1 MPLLPCDARFEKLCG
16 RELHRPLSSHVLLEM
31 IVMDATTPRKSF
43 ARRLTTSPAARAL
56 PLVAAFI
63 VFACTGRESA
73 SSGES
78 AASVAGPNAQT
89 SAARGHLQLSG
100 DATVDTDFAVEQC
113 TIGPAGEG
121 LLNGYRM
128 SARASHGTLQML
140 SVSVKDYEHDGSFT
154 PAIDSARS
162 KSIAKPGVS
171 SPVSMT
177 IGRENSTVPIPVI
190 AKPGSR
196 ITITISDSGSRG
208 TAEFSDMTSPIAMED
223 VDIKAP
229 LHAKRKSFAGS
240 LSWRC
245 PNVEHLDSATANAAK
260 GMLKGL
266 TPIR

>member
-1 MPLLPCDARFEKLCG
+1 
-16 RELHRPLSSHVLLEM
+16 
-31 IVMDATTPRKSF
+31 MDAIKMRSSF
-43 ARRLTTSPAARAL
+43 ARRLTTVSAARAL
-56 PLVAAFI
+56 SLVAAFVAI
-63 VFACTGRESA
+63 ACTGRESA
-73 SSGES
+73 STAES
-78 AASVAGPNAQT
+78 AASVAGPDAQ
-89 SAARGHLQLSG
+89 ARAGRGHLQLSG

-140 SVSVKDYEHDGSFT
+140 AVSVKDYEHDGSFM
-154 PAIDSARS
+154 PVIDSS
-162 KSIAKPGVS
+162 KSTGKQSVS

-196 ITITISDSGSRG
+196 ISITISDSGSRG

-229 LHAKRKSFAGS
+229 LPAKRKSFAGS

-245 PNVEHLDSATANAAK
+245 PGVEHLDSATANAAK

-266 TPIR
+266 TPIH